1 MPCHQIKTSSRL
13 PHASVSC
20 DNCGIFA
27 LCHSVGGDADLSV
40 LDTLVRSRRT
50 IKRGEV
56 LYRAGE
62 PFRAIYAIRGGSIK
76 TFILAD
82 DGRVQVTGFQFAG
95 EVLGLDAITIGH
107 YNCTATAMETTSVCE
122 VPFARFDEL
131 GDEIPDFQRS
141 MLEVMSHEIHHCH
154 ELMMLLGKKNAE
166 ERLSTFLLNMSSR
179 LEKRNFAHTRFSM
192 SMSRGDI
199 GNYLGMAEETV
210 SRVFTRLQE
219 DGVITIQRRHIT
231 LNSLD
236 QLRVMAGRKQAV

>member
-1 MPCHQIKTSSRL
+1 MPCQQIKTSPRL
-13 PHASVSC
+13 SPVSVSC
-20 DNCGIFA
+20 DSCGIFA

-62 PFRAIYAIRGGSIK
+62 PFRAIYAIRGGSTK

-95 EVLGLDAITIGH
+95 EVLGLDAITTGH
-107 YNCTATAMETTSVCE
+107 YNCTATAMETTGVCE
-122 VPFARFDEL
+122 VPFASFDEL
-131 GDEIPDFQRS
+131 GDEFPDLQRG
-141 MLEVMSHEIHHCH
+141 MLEVMSHEILHCH
-154 ELMMLLGKKNAE
+154 ELMMLLGKRNAE
-166 ERLSTFLLNMSSR
+166 ERLATFLLNMSGR
-179 LEKRNFAHTRFSM
+179 LEKRNFSHTQFSM
-192 SMSRGDI
+192 SMSRSDI

-236 QLRVMAGRKQAV
+236 QLRVMACRKQAA